1 VTTAIDSNVLIALW
15 DVDDALNREAQ
26 AALDQALA
34 HGKLVVP
41 APVFAELLAFP
52 QRTEGFLQAFFARL
66 VSLLA
71 GNFRKMSGRRPD
83 GLSEST
89 RRGGGGVVSRDG
101 GGCWWIL

>member
-52 QRTEGFLQAFFARL
+52 QRTEGFLQAFFGDWYRCWL
-66 VSLLA
+66 GTFGKCLEGGRTGSRSL
-71 GNFRKMSGRRPD
+71 
-83 GLSEST
+83 
-89 RRGGGGVVSRDG
+89 RGAAEAE
-101 GGCWWIL
+101 W